1 MRTETGEWAAQLRR
15 VVLELCILSI
25 IDRAPTYGYQI
36 VSEMA
41 ASRQLAAGGGT
52 IYPVL
57 RRLKRDGLVETTWEE
72 SAAGPPR
79 QYYRLTMPG
88 RARLLDMRRE
98 WRGLVEAMNLCMD
111 AKEVPA

>member
-1 MRTETGEWAAQLRR
+1 VKTETGEWAAQLRR
-15 VVLELCILSI
+15 GVLELCILSI
-25 IDRAPTYGYQI
+25 IEREPTYGYQI

-52 IYPVL
+52 IYPLL

-79 QYYRLTMPG
+79 QYYRLTQPG
-88 RARLLDMRRE
+88 RERLWEMRRE
-98 WRGLVEAMNLCMD
+98 WRGLVEAMDLCMGEKGVV
-111 AKEVPA
+111 A

>member
-1 MRTETGEWAAQLRR
+1 
-15 VVLELCILSI
+15 VLELCILSI
-25 IDRAPTYGYQI
+25 IDREPTYGYQI

-52 IYPVL
+52 IYPLL

-79 QYYRLTMPG
+79 QYYRLTQPG
-88 RARLLDMRRE
+88 GVRLCEMRTE
-98 WRGLVEAMNLCMD
+98 WRGLVEAMALFMRE
-111 AKEVPA
+111 KGMVG